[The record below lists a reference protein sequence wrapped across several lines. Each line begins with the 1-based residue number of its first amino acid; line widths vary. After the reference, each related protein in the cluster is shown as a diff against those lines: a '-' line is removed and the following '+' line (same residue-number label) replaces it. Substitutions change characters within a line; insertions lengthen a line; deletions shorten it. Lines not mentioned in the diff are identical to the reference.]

1 MENYTRWL
9 PDPWLTLCYVLL
21 AILSLVVLISIS
33 PDRLPQQALMFGI
46 GFIFFVY
53 LARQDSAVFK
63 TFAPIFYLLSL
74 VILTATLVLGDTV
87 RGSTRWISLGLFQL
101 QGGEFVKPLLVLG
114 FAFFIKTY
122 PPKSIKNILLNT
134 LIFAIP
140 AVLIFRQPDLGTTL
154 VISSIWVA
162 QMFVAGLSY
171 WFVMIALGTTAIFAK
186 YLPQILHD
194 YQLNRL
200 TSFIDPFRDP
210 LGAGYNVIQ
219 SIIAVG
225 SGGIIGKGLG
235 NGTQSHLRFLPERHT
250 DFIFASLAE
259 ELGFIG
265 SLLVI
270 LILGGLLYRLLTLA
284 THATSYSSRLIYIG
298 TFGYLFFQVFINL
311 GMNIGLAPVT
321 GVTLPLISYGG
332 SSVIATAI
340 TLGIVA
346 SCARSDS
353 HHALIEIK

>member
-1 MENYTRWL
+1 MKNWL
-9 PDPWLTLCYVLL
+9 PDPWLTLCYILS
-21 AILSLVVLISIS
+21 AILSLVVLTSIS
-33 PDRLPQQALMFGI
+33 PERLPQQALMFGI

-63 TFAPIFYLLSL
+63 TFAPILYVLSL
-74 VILTATLVLGDTV
+74 VILIATLVLGDTV
-87 RGSTRWISLGLFQL
+87 RGSTRWIPLGLFQL
-101 QGGEFVKPLLVLG
+101 QGGEFVKPLLVLA
-114 FAFFIKTY
+114 FAFFIKTF

-171 WFVMIALGTTAIFAK
+171 WLVMITLGVTAIFTK

-194 YQLNRL
+194 YQLKRL

-225 SGGIIGKGLG
+225 SGGVIGKGLG

-270 LILGGLLYRLLTLA
+270 FILGGLLYRLLVLA